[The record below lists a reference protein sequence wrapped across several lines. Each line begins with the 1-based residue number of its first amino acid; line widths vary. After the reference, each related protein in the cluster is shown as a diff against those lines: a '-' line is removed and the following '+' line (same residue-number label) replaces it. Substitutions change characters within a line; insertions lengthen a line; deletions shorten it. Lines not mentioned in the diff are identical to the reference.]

1 MSTDEDSDKWIE
13 INIGKSAK
21 IEASKLESEIQ
32 NIRGNLLNGNKVD
45 ITLDYRQSY
54 YESGQSFLDMV
65 ADKKMTLGDFKEG
78 EIEQ

>member
-1 MSTDEDSDKWIE
+1 M
-13 INIGKSAK
+13 
-21 IEASKLESEIQ
+21 IEASKLESQIK
-32 NIRGNLLNGNKVD
+32 NIRENLLNGNKVD